1 MRPEHLEITKDS
13 NKPAFEAKV
22 SYKENLGSDIFYHV
36 QVDQSD
42 SKIIV
47 RGSPQAGLISN
58 GETIKISPS
67 HSEAMLFEISGERI
81 R

>member
-13 NKPAFEAKV
+13 NKPAFEATV
-22 SYKENLGSDIFYHV
+22 SYRENLGSDIFYHV

-47 RGSPQAGLISN
+47 RGSPAGLISN
-58 GETIKISPS
+58 GETVRISPS
-67 HSEAMLFEISGERI
+67 HAEAMLFETSGERI
-81 R
+81 I

>member
-1 MRPEHLEITKDS
+1 MCIRDR
-13 NKPAFEAKV
+13 
-22 SYKENLGSDIFYHV
+22 FYHV

-47 RGSPQAGLISN
+47 RGSPAGLISN
-58 GETIKISPS
+58 GETVRISPS
-67 HSEAMLFEISGERI
+67 HAEAMLFETSGERI